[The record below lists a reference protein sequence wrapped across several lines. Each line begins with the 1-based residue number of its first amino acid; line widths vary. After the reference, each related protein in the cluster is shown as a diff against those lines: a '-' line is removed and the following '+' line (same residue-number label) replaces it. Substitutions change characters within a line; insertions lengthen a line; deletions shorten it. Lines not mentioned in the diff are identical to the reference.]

1 MSQPMMENSA
11 ELHVNDARIVIHVDE
26 LKKHYRRGKVEA
38 VKGISFEVH
47 RGRIF
52 GLIGPDGAGKT
63 SIMQIL
69 AGVLRANGGAASID
83 NIDVLRKPE
92 LVKARIGY
100 MPQGLGLNLY
110 DSLTVAENIDF
121 FRDLRQVPKAEYLE
135 NRERLLKMTRLAPFL
150 ERPAGKLS
158 GGMRQKLAL
167 ICTLIHLPDILLLD
181 EPTTGVD
188 PISRRE
194 FWTII
199 HELVTRRKVT
209 VLLNTSY
216 MDEAERCHRVAL
228 IYEGQIIAEGTP
240 EKLTKRLPGKL
251 LTVRGAA
258 PGTIIAALRNWQ
270 GAESVALFGSDVH
283 VLLKDSKQ
291 ALSDQLVESGL
302 DTITVQEISAGL
314 EDVFVHQ
321 LVSQNSDDLSLV
333 NASGRDTTSE
343 IVRTN
348 NKIQL
353 PVQTEGLSCH
363 FGDFVAVD
371 NVSLSV
377 KAGEIFGLLGPNG
390 AGKTTLIKM
399 LCGLQL
405 PSEGKASVAGLDVRH
420 QRDVLRENI
429 GYMAQQFSLYRDLRV
444 DSNLELYA
452 GLYGLVPET
461 RNRRIPVLLNSLGLA
476 QYIKRVTGSLPL
488 GLRQR
493 LALACALIHEPPV
506 LFLDEPTSGVDP
518 VARRQFW
525 DHVHLLAQEAGVSV
539 LISTHYMDEA
549 EHCDRLGLMQ
559 AGKLVAVGSPAQ
571 LRQQAEAQ
579 RGPII
584 TINAQEFAAAF
595 ECLHDQ
601 FRNAM
606 LYGRRI
612 QWQSGQPDKDI
623 TRARLMLEAAG
634 ISADIKKQTLTME
647 ETFVSYMEETRV

>member
-1 MSQPMMENSA
+1 
-11 ELHVNDARIVIHVDE
+11 
-26 LKKHYRRGKVEA
+26 
-38 VKGISFEVH
+38 
-47 RGRIF
+47 
-52 GLIGPDGAGKT
+52 
-63 SIMQIL
+63 
-69 AGVLRANGGAASID
+69 
-83 NIDVLRKPE
+83 
-92 LVKARIGY
+92 
-100 MPQGLGLNLY
+100 
-110 DSLTVAENIDF
+110 
-121 FRDLRQVPKAEYLE
+121 
-135 NRERLLKMTRLAPFL
+135 
-150 ERPAGKLS
+150 
-158 GGMRQKLAL
+158 
-167 ICTLIHLPDILLLD
+167 
-181 EPTTGVD
+181 
-188 PISRRE
+188 
-194 FWTII
+194 
-199 HELVTRRKVT
+199 
-209 VLLNTSY
+209 
-216 MDEAERCHRVAL
+216 
-228 IYEGQIIAEGTP
+228 
-240 EKLTKRLPGKL
+240 
-251 LTVRGAA
+251 
-258 PGTIIAALRNWQ
+258 
-270 GAESVALFGSDVH
+270 
-283 VLLKDSKQ
+283 
-291 ALSDQLVESGL
+291 
-302 DTITVQEISAGL
+302 
-314 EDVFVHQ
+314 
-321 LVSQNSDDLSLV
+321 
-333 NASGRDTTSE
+333 
-343 IVRTN
+343 
-348 NKIQL
+348 
-353 PVQTEGLSCH
+353 
-363 FGDFVAVD
+363 
-371 NVSLSV
+371 
-377 KAGEIFGLLGPNG
+377 
-390 AGKTTLIKM
+390 
-399 LCGLQL
+399 
-405 PSEGKASVAGLDVRH
+405 VAGLDVRH